1 MHWTYV
7 LGEPNVEAMNTTQG
21 TARRKEHSISTSVLV
36 IGTGGSG
43 LRAAIEVA
51 EAGVDVLAVGKRP
64 KEDAHTS
71 LAAGGINAALAT
83 MDPEDSW
90 AQHAADT
97 IKESYGLAN
106 PRTVEIVTQGAAEGI
121 VDLERY
127 GMDFQKEDDGRI
139 SQRFF
144 GAHTWRRTAF
154 AGDYTGLEIQR
165 TLIHRAQALNVPILD
180 RVYITK
186 LLVAGGR
193 IFGAYGFDV
202 IDGTGY
208 RIHADAVILA
218 AGGHNRIW
226 RRTSSRRDE
235 NTGDS
240 FRLAVEAGARLRDAE
255 LVQFHP
261 SGIIEPENAAGTL
274 VSEAARGE
282 GGILTNGLGER
293 FMERYDPQRLE
304 LSTRDRVAL
313 AAYTEI
319 AEGRGTANG
328 GVWLDVSHLPRETI
342 MSRLPRVF
350 ATLMETQM
358 LDITR
363 SPIEIAPTAHYSMGG
378 VWVDPVDHSTDVAGL
393 WAIGEASSGL
403 HGANRL
409 GGNSLIELLVFGRL
423 VGRSAVAYSDGL
435 EAQVRSQDAIAEARA
450 EIDDLLA
457 SEGTENVRA
466 LQREVRNLMTE
477 HAGVVRDETGLQ
489 AGLDKLANIEE
500 RMANVGIHPD
510 IAGFADLSHAFDLR
524 SSVLAARATIECA
537 LERRETRGC
546 HNRSDY
552 PEQDPAL
559 QVNLVWS
566 PSAGVVR
573 ESIPPIDP
581 EVEALMRTDEIS
593 QEGKLVE

>member
-1 MHWTYV
+1 
-7 LGEPNVEAMNTTQG
+7 MNTAQG
-21 TARRKEHSISTSVLV
+21 GPRRKEHSISTSVLV

-51 EAGVDVLAVGKRP
+51 ESGADVLAVGKRP

-83 MDPEDSW
+83 MDPDDTW

-97 IKESYGLAN
+97 IKESYDLAN
-106 PRTVEIVTQGAAEGI
+106 PRTVEIVTQGAEQGI
-121 VDLERY
+121 ADLERY
-127 GMDFQKEDDGRI
+127 GMDFAKEDDGRI

-165 TLIHRAQALNVPILD
+165 TLIRRAEALDIPILD

-186 LLVAGGR
+186 LLVADGR

-208 RIHADAVILA
+208 RIYADAVILA

-261 SGIIEPENAAGTL
+261 SGILEPENAAGTL

-282 GGILTNGLGER
+282 GGILRNGLGER
-293 FMERYDPQRLE
+293 FMERYDPQRME

-319 AEGRGTANG
+319 AEGRGTENG

-342 MSRLPRVF
+342 MNRLPRVF
-350 ATLMETQM
+350 QTLMETQM
-358 LDITR
+358 LDITA

-378 VWVDPVDHSTDVAGL
+378 VWVDPVDHSTDVEGL

-409 GGNSLIELLVFGRL
+409 GGNSLIELLVFGRI
-423 VGRSAVAYSDGL
+423 VGRSAVAYSDSL
-435 EAQVRSQDAIAEARA
+435 EAQVRSHAAVDEARA
-450 EIDDLLA
+450 EISDLLA

-477 HAGVVRDETGLQ
+477 HAGVVRDE
-489 AGLDKLANIEE
+489 AGLLAGLEKLSGIEA
-500 RMANVGIHPD
+500 RMGSVGIHPD
-510 IAGFADLSHAFDLR
+510 IAGFADLSHAFDLQ
-524 SSVLAARATIECA
+524 SSVLAARATLECA

-552 PEQDPAL
+552 PEIDPEL
-559 QVNLVWS
+559 TVNLVWS

-573 ESIPPIDP
+573 ESIPAVSAD
-581 EVEALMRTDEIS
+581 VAALMHSGEIC

>member
-1 MHWTYV
+1 
-7 LGEPNVEAMNTTQG
+7 MNTTQDG
-21 TARRKEHSISTSVLV
+21 SRRKEHSISTSVLV

-51 EAGVDVLAVGKRP
+51 EAGADVLAVGKRP

-83 MDPEDSW
+83 MDPDDTW
-90 AQHAADT
+90 QQHAADT
-97 IKESYGLAN
+97 IKESYDLAN

-121 VDLERY
+121 ADLERY
-127 GMDFQKEDDGRI
+127 GMDFAKEDDGRI

-165 TLIHRAQALNVPILD
+165 TLIRRAESLNIPILD

-186 LLVAGGR
+186 LLVADGR

-282 GGILTNGLGER
+282 GGILRNGLGER
-293 FMERYDPQRLE
+293 FMERYDPQRME

-319 AEGRGTANG
+319 AEGRGTENG

-350 ATLMETQM
+350 QTLMETQM
-358 LDITR
+358 LDITA

-378 VWVDPVDHSTDVAGL
+378 VWVDPVDHSTDVEGL

-409 GGNSLIELLVFGRL
+409 GGNSLIELLVFGRI

-435 EAQVRSQDAIAEARA
+435 EAQVRSHAAVDEARA
-450 EIDDLLA
+450 EISDLLA

-477 HAGVVRDETGLQ
+477 HAGVVRDE
-489 AGLDKLANIEE
+489 AGLLAGLEKLGSVEA
-500 RMANVGIHPD
+500 RMKDVGIHPD

-524 SSVLAARATIECA
+524 SSVLAARATLECA
-537 LERRETRGC
+537 LERREPRGC

-552 PEQDPAL
+552 PEMDSEMR
-559 QVNLVWS
+559 VNLVWS
-566 PSAGVVR
+566 PSTGVVR
-573 ESIPPIDP
+573 EPIP
-581 EVEALMRTDEIS
+581 EVSPDVAALMHTGEIS